1 MFCIRFL
8 LFFILLVLVQAEP
21 NSYIRGKRVIPA
33 SRIINTNAKTNAKPE
48 AKPNQK
54 DNDILEFRTVKTLT
68 GSKPASPD
76 IKYAGA
82 RW

>member
-21 NSYIRGKRVIPA
+21 NSYIRGKKLIPA
-33 SRIINTNAKTNAKPE
+33 SRIINTNAKPE
-48 AKPNQK
+48 AKANQK
-54 DNDILEFRTVKTLT
+54 DNDILEFHTVKTLT
-68 GSKPASPD
+68 GSKPVAPD

-82 RW
+82 GW